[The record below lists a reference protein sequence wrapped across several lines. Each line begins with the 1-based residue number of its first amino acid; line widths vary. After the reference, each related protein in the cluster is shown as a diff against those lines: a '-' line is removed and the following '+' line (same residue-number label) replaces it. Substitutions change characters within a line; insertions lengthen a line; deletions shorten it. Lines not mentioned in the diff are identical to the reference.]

1 MLDFIFRRNNPTNTW
16 TRRANLSLSADLSN
30 WSINGVVSGS
40 HFELLSDFG
49 RSDKGNNSLIEYRD
63 LGMSFDLE
71 ADQTFSG
78 YSLVFSDEEN
88 RFKPYAGE
96 IKIDG
101 VSVSSQAIVP
111 ALGEPYCSDT
121 DEDETL
127 QIFEFGAHEIV
138 CELTLDGKL
147 KRLNLT
153 NYPMMAD
160 PQQRASYGVT
170 KPWPGS

>member
-16 TRRANLSLSADLSN
+16 TRRANLNLSADLSN
-30 WSINGVVSGS
+30 WSINGVAAGS
-40 HFELLSDFG
+40 HFEHLSDLG
-49 RSDKGNNSLIEYRD
+49 RSDKSDNSLIEYLD

-71 ADQTFSG
+71 ADQAFSG

-96 IKIDG
+96 IKVDG
-101 VSVSSQAIVP
+101 VSISSQAIMI
-111 ALGEPYCSDT
+111 ALGEPYWSDT

-127 QIFEFGAHEIV
+127 QFFEFGSHEIV
-138 CELTLDGKL
+138 CEVALDGRL

-153 NYPMMAD
+153 NDPLMED

-170 KPWPGS
+170 KPWPTS